1 MDKIVDEEGIEWVK
15 FNESNP
21 HILIN
26 DDKDFKCVT
35 CNQVLKNKIGAQT
48 HSTRKHKIRLDGT
61 QLEEQTESDLISSPD
76 IQEDIESL
84 VMRIQTT
91 DDAKSASKIVK
102 DIELMHLYYGMKARH
117 MIHPD
122 WNLHDF
128 LRESAYFYADQ
139 YGIQTTFSQD
149 VSLLDEGK
157 RKNIQFIQEKW
168 SEEE

>member
-1 MDKIVDEEGIEWVK
+1 
-15 FNESNP
+15 
-21 HILIN
+21 
-26 DDKDFKCVT
+26 
-35 CNQVLKNKIGAQT
+35 
-48 HSTRKHKIRLDGT
+48 
-61 QLEEQTESDLISSPD
+61 
-76 IQEDIESL
+76 
-84 VMRIQTT
+84 
-91 DDAKSASKIVK
+91 
-102 DIELMHLYYGMKARH
+102 

>member
-1 MDKIVDEEGIEWVK
+1 MGKIIDDLGVEWVK
-15 FNESNP
+15 FNEENP

-35 CNQVLKNKIGAQT
+35 CDQLLKNKIGAQT
-48 HSTRKHKIRLDGT
+48 HSTRKHKFRLDGSAV
-61 QLEEQTESDLISSPD
+61 EEIAEEMESSV
-76 IQEDIESL
+76 EDIDSL
-84 VMRIQTT
+84 VLRIQTT

-102 DIELMHLYYGMKARH
+102 DVELMHLYYGMKARH

-139 YGIQTTFSQD
+139 YGIQTTFTQD

-157 RKNIQFIQEKW
+157 RQNIQFIQEKW
-168 SEEE
+168 NEVD